1 MYPVYFIRKNE
12 QSETTLRNS
21 AVRYSKF
28 CGSLFGLVKFH
39 MRGINLRIFF
49 TAFLAMHH
57 GCILSTEAQ
66 PHSVVPRTQMLS
78 SPQAVLMMTAP
89 SFIAAN

>member
-1 MYPVYFIRKNE
+1 MYPVYFIKKNE

-39 MRGINLRIFF
+39 MRV
-49 TAFLAMHH
+49 H
-57 GCILSTEAQ
+57 GY
-66 PHSVVPRTQMLS
+66 
-78 SPQAVLMMTAP
+78 AVLIMVLFY
-89 SFIAAN
+89 FILRLRVLVATFLG